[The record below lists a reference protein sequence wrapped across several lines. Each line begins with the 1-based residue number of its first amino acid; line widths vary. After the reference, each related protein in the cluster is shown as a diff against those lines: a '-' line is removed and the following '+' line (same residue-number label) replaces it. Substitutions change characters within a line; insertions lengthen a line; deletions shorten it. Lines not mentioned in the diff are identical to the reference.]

1 MATAQSGE
9 VEPSLEKLRLCDCL
23 IRSVRVWSE

>member
-9 VEPSLEKLRLCDCL
+9 VELSLEKSRLCDCL
-23 IRSVRVWSE
+23 IRSVRV